1 MKRRERAARRHRKQE
16 RRRSRVTAANDGQ
29 DEPQDPRVVRDDRR
43 TDETLEVIYADFEAA
58 LKVTSPSISATEVAI
73 TREWR
78 RR

>member
-43 TDETLEVIYADFEAA
+43 TDETLEVTYADFEAA